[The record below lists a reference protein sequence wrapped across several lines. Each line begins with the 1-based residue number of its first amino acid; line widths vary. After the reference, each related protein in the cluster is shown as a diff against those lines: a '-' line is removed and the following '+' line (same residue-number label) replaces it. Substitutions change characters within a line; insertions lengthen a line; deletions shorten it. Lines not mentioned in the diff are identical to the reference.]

1 METVIVIFFVAYAY
15 LGNPL
20 VAVVAVV
27 AVVVVAYG
35 RVIYIC
41 ILPGLGLGVHS
52 CEYSVMV
59 VGCMGYEEYT
69 LGTVVV
75 AREGAVAM
83 LLVMVACQHNVH
95 NLEGVCK
102 AH

>member
-1 METVIVIFFVAYAY
+1 
-15 LGNPL
+15 
-20 VAVVAVV
+20 
-27 AVVVVAYG
+27 
-35 RVIYIC
+35 
-41 ILPGLGLGVHS
+41 
-52 CEYSVMV
+52 
-59 VGCMGYEEYT
+59 MGYEEYT